1 MTRIAEQVRAGID
14 TVTDGEESQRYFVH
28 GFLESL
34 EGLALPPRS
43 GKVERLCRRHSRA
56 DGQQAN
62 HFGFPQPIPKNPLC
76 LLYTSIPIASSPGS
90 GISGARAG
98 PSARAADVY
107 KRQE

>member
-14 TVTDGEESQRYFVH
+14 TVTDGEESQRRFVH

-62 HFGFPQPIPKNPLC
+62 QFRVPPTDPEE
-76 LLYTSIPIASSPGS
+76 SP
-90 GISGARAG
+90 RADRV
-98 PSARAADVY
+98 PV
-107 KRQE
+107 

>member
-62 HFGFPQPIPKNPLC
+62 HFGFPQPIPKNPLEPIVF
-76 LLYTSIPIASSPGS
+76 LLFGKRLYGSNSIEDGVGEA
-90 GISGARAG
+90 
-98 PSARAADVY
+98 
-107 KRQE
+107 Q